1 VENLH
6 QLLLRQ
12 IRRSLEDPNALS
24 DDERV
29 LLGLVS
35 DAYEQFDDDRA
46 IMERSLELM
55 SKELLDA
62 NSDLRATFE

>member
-46 IMERSLELM
+46 ILERSLELM

>member
-1 VENLH
+1 MENLH